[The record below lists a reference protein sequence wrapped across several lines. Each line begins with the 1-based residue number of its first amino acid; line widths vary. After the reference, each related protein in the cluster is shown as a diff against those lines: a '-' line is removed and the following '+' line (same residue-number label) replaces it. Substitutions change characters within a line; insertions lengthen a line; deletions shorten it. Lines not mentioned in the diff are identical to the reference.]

1 MRIKGKNIK
10 IPVDKIYISY
20 TDRGP
25 EDVPVIIFIHGFPF
39 NKSMWDA
46 QTEELKLTNRV
57 ITYDVRGH
65 GDTDEGDEDF
75 SIALFV
81 DDLIGLMDELKIDS
95 AILCG
100 LSMGGYIALQAMEKY
115 PNRFEG
121 LVLCDTNCK
130 ADTPE
135 AKEKRMMT
143 IESIKKNGVEI
154 FVDGMIKNLFAAQS
168 FISKRPAIN
177 NVKEMMLKTSQS
189 ALCKTLLALAERAET
204 CGKLPE
210 INVPVLVMAGY
221 EDKITPPAIARFL
234 HEQIKNS
241 RLHILNN
248 AGHVANIENPED
260 FTEQLKMFIQYAA
273 AKSPTNV
280 H

>member
-10 IPVDKIYISY
+10 IPVRTINISY
-20 TDRGP
+20 NDRGP

-39 NKSMWDA
+39 NKSMWEA

-57 ITYDVRGH
+57 IAYDVRGH

-100 LSMGGYIALQAMEKY
+100 LSMGGYIALLAMEKY
-115 PNRFEG
+115 PNRFNG

-143 IESIKKNGVEI
+143 IESIKKNGVEK

-168 FISKRPAIN
+168 FISKKPAIN
-177 NVKEMMLKTSQS
+177 HVKEMMLKTSQS

-204 CGKLPE
+204 CGKLTE
-210 INVPVLVMAGY
+210 IHVPVLIMAGY
-221 EDKITPPAIARFL
+221 EDNITPPSIARLL
-234 HEQIKNS
+234 HEKIEGS
-241 RLHILNN
+241 RLHIINH

-260 FTEQLKMFIQYAA
+260 FTEQLKMFIQYVA
-273 AKSPTNV
+273 AKATSNV

>member
-10 IPVDKIYISY
+10 IPVHTINISY
-20 TDRGP
+20 NDRGP

-39 NKSMWDA
+39 NKSMWEA
-46 QTEELKLTNRV
+46 QSEELKITNRV
-57 ITYDVRGH
+57 IAYDVRGH

-75 SIALFV
+75 SIALFA

-115 PNRFEG
+115 PERFNG
-121 LVLCDTNCK
+121 LVLSDTTCK

-135 AKEKRMMT
+135 GKEKRMLT
-143 IESIKKNGVEI
+143 IESIKKDGVEK
-154 FVDGMIKNLFAAQS
+154 FVDGMIKNLFAEKS
-168 FISKRPAIN
+168 FITKKPAIHA
-177 NVKEMMLKTSQS
+177 VKEMMLKTSQS
-189 ALCKTLLALAERAET
+189 TLCKTLLALAERAET
-204 CGKLPE
+204 CDKLPK
-210 INVPVLVMAGY
+210 IHVPVLIMAGY
-221 EDKITPPAIARFL
+221 EDKITPPSIARLL
-234 HEQIKNS
+234 HEKIEGS
-241 RLHILNN
+241 RLHIINH

-260 FTEQLKMFIQYAA
+260 FNEQLKMFIQYVA
-273 AKSPTNV
+273 AKATSNV